1 MILGL
6 ILENW
11 NQSEFINSDS
21 FDFLL
26 SKSNT

>member
-11 NQSEFINSDS
+11 NQSEFINNDS

>member
-11 NQSEFINSDS
+11 NQSEFINRDS
-21 FDFLL
+21 FNLLL